1 MFDVYHQGISI
12 NFGAA
17 FNNWCGILN
26 RRHVLKNQFYFLNVK
41 DEMLRMNRRCRL
53 AGVDLIFDLCFMYRL
68 QTGTTPGILVIINF
82 LTGQFISF
90 RVFSSLNQMYILENK
105 FFKAFNFTNI
115 C

>member
-1 MFDVYHQGISI
+1 M
-12 NFGAA
+12 
-17 FNNWCGILN
+17 WN
-26 RRHVLKNQFYFLNVK
+26 RRHVLKNQFYFLNVE

-105 FFKAFNFTNI
+105 FQDFNFLPSIDDVCGKTSWKRRTDLTS

>member
-1 MFDVYHQGISI
+1 M
-12 NFGAA
+12 
-17 FNNWCGILN
+17 
-26 RRHVLKNQFYFLNVK
+26 LK
-41 DEMLRMNRRCRL
+41 MNRRRRL

-105 FFKAFNFTNI
+105 FQELLISRIFVWVLAGQI
-115 C
+115 VIVGVISCDVVRAIRH

>member
-1 MFDVYHQGISI
+1 M
-12 NFGAA
+12 
-17 FNNWCGILN
+17 WN

-41 DEMLRMNRRCRL
+41 DEMLKMNRRCRL

-105 FFKAFNFTNI
+105 FQDFNFHQCLLKFWTNCETDDGDI
-115 C
+115 WCDLL